1 MVKFNL
7 VRRTLEASGDGSRN
21 GLPRVFAANAIER
34 ASRGVSISA
43 IKKNTTERITDT
55 GTNRTKVQWTKV
67 QLFCAVQSAK
77 NSDSEEDMDYRHRK
91 YGIVFYN

>member
-1 MVKFNL
+1 MAYPVFSL
-7 VRRTLEASGDGSRN
+7 PMRLSELHVGCLYLRSRRTR
-21 GLPRVFAANAIER
+21 PRESQI
-34 ASRGVSISA
+34 G
-43 IKKNTTERITDT
+43 